1 MSGTSF
7 FPFLLRNIVLLGH
20 HLAPWR
26 YKIVFEYILL
36 NHHHLS
42 TLLFPTLQTRIYL
55 CVTFAFHLMVVSISL
70 ILDMHNSHLAQFTPG
85 TRFLIFVFHSISA
98 RFAGFQI
105 IDISHFTS
113 ATLMIYLL
121 LMVTKPQMLCA
132 LNKSRFEMTWIS
144 LRENQKRKLAE
155 QQSSLLRN
163 SVDNVPVLCRRTS
176 ATVSNQAFAERYVNH
191 YLNRQRLAT
200 KKLMRKAKETG
211 DDDQNSRHVSH
222 LYRRLFFVEFVQA
235 IFKHT
240 IYTLG
245 RTRTWLF
252 IFIFLICAIE
262 QERITRDPNVTV
274 FKVVFELVSA
284 FGGVG
289 LTLGY
294 PSVSSSFATILSPI
308 SRVIV
313 GITMLI
319 GRHRG
324 LLASMTDQEEIEHG
338 ANDLLQ
344 KWKEKTIGQYEKYLR
359 DKELITRF

>member
-1 MSGTSF
+1 
-7 FPFLLRNIVLLGH
+7 LLRNIVLLGH
-20 HLAPWR
+20 RLAPWR
-26 YKIVFEYILL
+26 YKIVFDYILL

-70 ILDMHNSHLAQFTPG
+70 ILDMNNSHLAQFTPG

-132 LNKSRFEMTWIS
+132 LAESRFEMTWIS
-144 LRENQKRKLAE
+144 LQENQKRKQAE
-155 QQSSLLRN
+155 QQSSLLSN
-163 SVDNVPVLCRRTS
+163 SVDNVPVLRRRTS
-176 ATVSNQAFAERYVNH
+176 VTVSSQAFAERYVNH
-191 YLNRQRLAT
+191 YLNLQRLVT
-200 KKLMRKAKETG
+200 KKLVRKAKESE
-211 DDDQNSRHVSH
+211 DDEQNPRHLSH
-222 LYRRLFFVEFVQA
+222 LYRRLFLVEFVHA

-240 IYTLG
+240 MYTLG

-262 QERITRDPNVTV
+262 QERITRDPNVTD

-294 PSVSSSFATILSPI
+294 PGVSSSFATILSPI

-313 GITMLI
+313 GITMVI

-324 LLASMTDQEEIEHG
+324 LLASMKDQEVIEHS

-344 KWKEKTIGQYEKYLR
+344 KWKEKTIDQYKKSLG
-359 DKELITRF
+359 DKGLAYKF